1 MRAIRYDVRG
11 RYAIALGADGQKLG
25 YVVSCEPGGASCMLT
40 DREPSDLDESANE
53 QIARMTV
60 ARVLC
65 ARECAKDPTLRAT
78 YDP

>member
-11 RYAIALGADGQKLG
+11 RYAIAVGTDGRKLG

-65 ARECAKDPTLRAT
+65 ARECAKNPTLRAT